1 MPYSTGCA
9 TPLANFEATQ
19 NYKDVQD
26 PAVIVSFPLD
36 DEPEVNMIA
45 WTTTPWTLPS
55 NLALCVHPD
64 LQYVRV
70 KELSSGK
77 IYILME
83 ARLISLFK
91 TEEEYEVLA
100 KYKGIDLKDKGYKPL
115 FDYFGHLKG
124 EKGAF
129 RILCDT
135 YVTAESGTGVVHQVR
150 NMLNIF
156 QERFLNKEKFIT
168 LNIKKLGL
176 PSPFWIDVRGLE

>member
-115 FDYFGHLKG
+115 FDYFAHLKE